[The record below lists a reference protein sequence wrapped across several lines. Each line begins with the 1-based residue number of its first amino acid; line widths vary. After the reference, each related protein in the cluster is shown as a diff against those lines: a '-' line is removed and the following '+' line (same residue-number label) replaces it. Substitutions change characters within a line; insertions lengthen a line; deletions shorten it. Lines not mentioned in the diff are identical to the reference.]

1 MGNAKSC
8 NREGI
13 TTGTSVCWR
22 LSANQLGRKGPEGPD
37 GDKVE
42 HECAFAAKKANS
54 LSVCMRES
62 SASRT
67 REVILSLY
75 TALLR
80 PYLGSTCVQCRD
92 PSTGH
97 KRSMDLLE

>member
-1 MGNAKSC
+1 MEERDPRVLMETKLNM
-8 NREGI
+8 I
-13 TTGTSVCWR
+13 
-22 LSANQLGRKGPEGPD
+22 QQ
-37 GDKVE
+37 
-42 HECAFAAKKANS
+42 CAFAAKKANS
-54 LSVCMRES
+54 LLVCMRES

-92 PSTGH
+92 PSAGH
-97 KRSMDLLE
+97 MRSMDLLE